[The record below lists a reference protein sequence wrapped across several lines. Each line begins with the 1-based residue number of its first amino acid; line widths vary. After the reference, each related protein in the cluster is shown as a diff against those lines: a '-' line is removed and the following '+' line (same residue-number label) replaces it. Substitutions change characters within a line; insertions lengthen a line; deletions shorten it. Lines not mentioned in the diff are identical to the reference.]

1 MPSRRGIV
9 YNLTVEE
16 YLADDASY
24 DNNQI
29 VKNYAN
35 RTRDGLRQVERTWN
49 MSVYSLSKAPSRD
62 GIDPSSDGATSLVSI
77 HKRLFWKALT
87 KFRVFIRWMV
97 KNSRMKK
104 QSSVMQQWKRLRLIY
119 VEAAGQ
125 KLQEKIGDEV
135 FRVRVLNVIYI

>member
-9 YNLTVEE
+9 DNLTVEE
-16 YLADDASY
+16 YLADDAYY

-35 RTRDGLRQVERTWN
+35 RTREGFRQVERKWN
-49 MSVYSLSKAPSRD
+49 RSVYSLPKAPSLD
-62 GIDPSSDGATSLVSI
+62 GIDPFSRWCNQFGFDPQATL
-77 HKRLFWKALT
+77 LEGT
-87 KFRVFIRWMV
+87 KFRLFIRWMV

-119 VEAAGQ
+119 AEASGQ
-125 KLQEKIGDEV
+125 KLQEKTGYEI
-135 FRVRVLNVIYI
+135 FRVRVLDVIYI